1 MILITGA
8 TGQLGGLVLE
18 NLIKK
23 GSSPNSIAL
32 LVRDEEKAVQL
43 REKGFVAKIGS
54 YDDYSSLVSAFKGID
69 KLLFISGSDVQ
80 LRSQQ
85 HENVVKAAQEAEVGH
100 VFYTSFERRNET
112 ETSPISFVAKAHLET
127 EKALQESGI
136 KHTIFRN
143 NLYMDLLPAFIG
155 EKVSETGIYFPA
167 GEEETGFVLRSDL
180 AEAIAQSLISE
191 GHENKTYYLTN
202 PEKVKFGAVSEFLSG
217 QLKANITYFSPSSV
231 DYVNTLTGA
240 GVPAEFAQFFAAFG
254 AAIQEGEFN
263 TEKTDLENLLGR
275 KPIGFREYLS
285 SVY

>member
-18 NLIKK
+18 NLINK
-23 GSSPNSIAL
+23 GSTPNSIAL
-32 LVRDEEKAVQL
+32 LVREKEKAAQL
-43 REKGFVAKIGS
+43 TEKGFVAKIGS
-54 YDDYSSLVSAFKGID
+54 YDDYSSLVSAFKGMD

-85 HENVVKAAQEAEVGH
+85 HENVVKAAQEAGVGH

-112 ETSPISFVAKAHLET
+112 ESSPISFVAKAHLET
-127 EKALQESGI
+127 EKALRESGM

-155 EKVSETGIYFPA
+155 EKVVETGIYFPA
-167 GEEETGFVLRSDL
+167 GEEETGFVTRSDL
-180 AEAIAQSLISE
+180 AEAIAEVLISA

-202 PEKVKFGAVSEFLSG
+202 PEKVKFAAVSEFLSG
-217 QLKANITYFSPSSV
+217 QLKANISYYSPSSV

-263 TEKTDLENLLGR
+263 TEQTDLENLLGR

>member
-23 GSSPNSIAL
+23 GILPNSIAI
-32 LVRDEEKAVQL
+32 LVRDEEKAAQL
-43 REKGFVAKIGS
+43 TEKGFVAKIGS
-54 YDDYSSLVSAFKGID
+54 YDDYASLVSAFKGMD

-85 HENVVKAAQEAEVGH
+85 HENVVKAAQESGVGH
-100 VFYTSFERRNET
+100 VFYTSFERKNET
-112 ETSPISFVAKAHLET
+112 ESSPISFVAKAHLET
-127 EKALQESGI
+127 EKALIESGI
-136 KHTIFRN
+136 KYTLFRN

-155 EKVSETGIYFPA
+155 EKVAETGIYFPA
-167 GEEETGFVLRSDL
+167 GEQETGFVLRSDL
-180 AEAIAQSLISE
+180 AEALVQALVSE
-191 GHENKTYYLTN
+191 GHENKTYYLSN
-202 PEKVKFGAVSEFLSG
+202 PEKVKFAAVSEFLSG
-217 QLKANITYFSPSSV
+217 QLKTNIPYNSPSSD

-254 AAIQEGEFN
+254 AAIQAGEFD
-263 TEKTDLENLLGR
+263 TDKTDLENLLGR

-285 SVY
+285 TVY

>member
-23 GSSPNSIAL
+23 GSTPNSIAL

-43 REKGFVAKIGS
+43 RERGFVAKIGS

-127 EKALQESGI
+127 EKALQDSGMN
-136 KHTIFRN
+136 HTIFRN

-155 EKVSETGIYFPA
+155 EKVVETGIYFPA
-167 GEEETGFVLRSDL
+167 GEEETGFVTRSDL
-180 AEAIAQSLISE
+180 AEAIAEVLISE

-202 PEKVKFGAVSEFLSG
+202 PEKVNFAAVSEFLSG

-231 DYVNTLTGA
+231 DYVNKLTGA
-240 GVPAEFAQFFAAFG
+240 GVPVEFAQFFAAFG
-254 AAIQEGEFN
+254 SAIQEGEFN
-263 TEKTDLENLLGR
+263 TEQTDLENLLGR